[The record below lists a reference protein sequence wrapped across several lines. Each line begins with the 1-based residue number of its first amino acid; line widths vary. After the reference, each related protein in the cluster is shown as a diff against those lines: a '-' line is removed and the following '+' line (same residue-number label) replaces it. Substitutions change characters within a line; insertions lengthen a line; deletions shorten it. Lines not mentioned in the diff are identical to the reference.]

1 MSTWALI
8 PIKGFERGKSRLSEV
23 LSPEERERLA
33 RELFEHVVSV
43 LREAPEVDEI
53 AVVSDS
59 DDARKHA
66 ERLGVLA
73 LSDPPGRPGLA
84 RVVDDALAEF
94 ANRGAT
100 KAIVCMSD
108 LPELTREDIAGVVH
122 ALTEVDVV
130 LVPDRLGEGTNVI
143 ALAPPTVLP
152 SCLGHEDSLRRHLS
166 RAQEMDLT
174 VDVQLSS
181 GIAFDLD
188 NPVDLARFRER

>member
-8 PIKGFERGKSRLSEV
+8 PIKGFDRGKSRLSEV

-53 AVVSDS
+53 AAVSDS
-59 DDARKHA
+59 EDAREHA

-84 RVVDDALAEF
+84 RVVDDALAEL

-100 KAIVCMSD
+100 KAVVCMSD
-108 LPELTREDIAGVVH
+108 LPELTSEDIAGVVRS
-122 ALTEVDVV
+122 LTEVDVV

-152 SCLGHEDSLRRHLS
+152 SCLGHEDSLPRHLA

-174 VDVQLSS
+174 VIVQLSS
-181 GIAFDLD
+181 GIAFDVD
-188 NPVDLARFRER
+188 TPVDLTRFRER

>member
-8 PIKGFERGKSRLSEV
+8 PIKGFDRGKSRLSEV

-53 AVVSDS
+53 AAVSDS
-59 DDARKHA
+59 EDAREHA

-84 RVVDDALAEF
+84 RVVDDALAEL

-100 KAIVCMSD
+100 KAVVCMSD
-108 LPELTREDIAGVVH
+108 LPELTSEDIAGVVRS
-122 ALTEVDVV
+122 LTEVDVV

-143 ALAPPTVLP
+143 ALTPPTVLP
-152 SCLGHEDSLRRHLS
+152 SCLGHEDSLPRHLA

-174 VDVQLSS
+174 VIVQLSS
-181 GIAFDLD
+181 GIAFDVD
-188 NPVDLARFRER
+188 NPVDLTRFRER